1 MGIIMKKKWTIS
13 FIAEKDQDRHDRKV
27 VMRVNWDGNLVR
39 FLVGY
44 RVDCT
49 PIGKKTDEKK
59 WNCRWDWNKQR
70 CKANTTHFLY
80 KSDVINNKIQSMEN
94 KATSIFEKYLFGEE
108 NRLPTDKEF
117 RNEFEGIKEAKKVTF
132 FSVFDE
138 FIETAGIGKG
148 WTKAVTTKFRTIKK
162 HLQEYNPNLTLD
174 FSIDDANGFIQW
186 YINKGYRNTT
196 TVKNSAFIKWFLGWA
211 YGKGY
216 YKGNVHTSVWKANL
230 KGVGSNNEIHFLE
243 WEEVM
248 QLWNFTP
255 YRYIPNEEEKRK
267 KMKAIGVETLQQ
279 VKDCFLFQCFT
290 GLRYSDLAKLTKT
303 NIDQNYISIV
313 TQKTSD
319 KLKIDLNEFSRAIL
333 EKYKNIPFKN
343 DLALPVIS
351 NQRMNLY
358 LKILCKEAGINSVF
372 SEVFFVGTERHEV
385 NYQKWERIGTH
396 TGRRTFVVTSLTLGI
411 DPLVVMKWTGHSD
424 LREMEPYI
432 AIVDKKKQESA
443 NKFDELF
450 KKI

>member
-1 MGIIMKKKWTIS
+1 MKKKWTIS

-27 VMRVNWDGNLVR
+27 VMRVNWSGNLAR

-59 WNCRWDWNKQR
+59 RNCRWDWNKQR

-94 KATSIFEKYLFGEE
+94 KATSIFEKYLFGAE
-108 NRLPTDKEF
+108 NRLPTEREF
-117 RNEFEGIKEAKKVTF
+117 RSEFEGIKETKKVTF

-138 FIETAGIGKG
+138 FMKTGGVGKS
-148 WTKAVTTKFRTIKK
+148 WTNVVYNKFRALKN

-174 FSIDDANGFIQW
+174 FNTDDANGFIQW
-186 YINKGYRNTT
+186 YIDKGYRNTT
-196 TVKNSAFIKWFLGWA
+196 TTKNGAFLKWFLKWA

-216 YKGNVHTSVWKANL
+216 YKGNVHTSVWKTNL
-230 KGVGSNNEIHFLE
+230 KGISSNSEIHFLE

-255 YRYIPNEEEKRK
+255 YKYIPTENDELPP
-267 KMKAIGVETLQQ
+267 IGAETLQQ

-290 GLRYSDLAKLTKT
+290 GLRYSDLKEVKRSSIYDGAIHRVTKKTADRLT
-303 NIDQNYISIV
+303 IE
-313 TQKTSD
+313 
-319 KLKIDLNEFSRAIL
+319 LNEFSRSIL
-333 EKYKNIPFKN
+333 EKYKDIPFEN
-343 DLALPVIS
+343 DFALPVIS
-351 NQRMNLY
+351 NQKMNEY
-358 LKILCKEAGINSVF
+358 LKVLCKEAEINAIYSDVYY
-372 SEVFFVGTERHEV
+372 VGGERHEAT
-385 NYQKWERIGTH
+385 NQKWEKIGTH
-396 TGRRTFVVTSLTLGI
+396 TGRRTFVVTSLSLGI

-424 LREMEPYI
+424 FKAMKPYI
-432 AIVDKKKQESA
+432 AIVDKKKQEGA